1 MLFVSLCRNTTMN
14 KTIEYLSSHQS
25 DTSSHWRENAQWRRD
40 NDDWLRY
47 AQFITLQVMKSMDE
61 QGVTQKQLAERIGC
75 SQQYV
80 SNLLKG
86 STNMTLETIARLEK
100 ALNIDIVRSKLTYVR
115 EYETSQNPHYI
126 NEEKPPYGDK

>member
-1 MLFVSLCRNTTMN
+1 
-14 KTIEYLSSHQS
+14 
-25 DTSSHWRENAQWRRD
+25 
-40 NDDWLRY
+40 
-47 AQFITLQVMKSMDE
+47 MDE

-115 EYETSQNPHYI
+115 DYETSQNPHYI

>member
-1 MLFVSLCRNTTMN
+1 MITMN

-25 DTSSHWRENAQWRRD
+25 DTPSHWRENAQWRRD

-75 SQQYV
+75 TQQYV

-100 ALNIDIVRSKLTYVR
+100 ALDIDIVRSKLTYVS
-115 EYETSQNPHYI
+115 EYKSFEPEHKGVAESTL
-126 NEEKPPYGDK
+126 EYGK

>member
-1 MLFVSLCRNTTMN
+1 MN

-25 DTSSHWRENAQWRRD
+25 DTPSHWRENAQWRRD

-80 SNLLKG
+80 PAA
-86 STNMTLETIARLEK
+86 IRAAARVILRVTK
-100 ALNIDIVRSKLTYVR
+100 VSPRRSD
-115 EYETSQNPHYI
+115 S
-126 NEEKPPYGDK
+126 

>member
-1 MLFVSLCRNTTMN
+1 MN
-14 KTIEYLSSHQS
+14 KTIEFLSSHQS
-25 DTSSHWRENAQWRRD
+25 DTPSHWRENAQWRRD

-75 SQQYV
+75 TQQYV

-100 ALNIDIVRSKLTYVR
+100 ALNIDIVKSALTFVSEFTSFEPEQKGVAEPPL
-115 EYETSQNPHYI
+115 EYG
-126 NEEKPPYGDK
+126 KRK